1 MAWHERS
8 EGHVDRGFRVQGVVR
23 NDLGHPTDAIE
34 DDRLA
39 AAAQQGQLQA
49 ADQLVRRYLN
59 RAYGLAL
66 RVMGNAHDAEDA
78 AQEAMLRAMRF
89 LSSYRLEGTFDR
101 WILKVASNTCL
112 DMLRR
117 KRSLRLQAMSAEQE
131 AVLAAEPPD
140 PSQALAAERLAL
152 VKKLLAQLNEQ
163 QRTIFVLFHY
173 EKRPLRDIAQMLEM
187 PEGTVRSSLHRARGK
202 LREWILLAE
211 EECRR

>member
-1 MAWHERS
+1 VATSCVE
-8 EGHVDRGFRVQGVVR
+8 
-23 NDLGHPTDAIE
+23 HPTDPVE

-39 AAAQQGQLQA
+39 AAAQQGHRQA
-49 ADQLVRRYLN
+49 AEELVRRYLG

-66 RVMGNAHDAEDA
+66 RLVGNRHDAEDA

-112 DMLRR
+112 DMLRK
-117 KRSLRLQAMSAEQE
+117 KRNLRVHGMSAEQE
-131 AVLAAEPPD
+131 AVLAAAEPD
-140 PSQALAAERLAL
+140 PSKALAAERLAL
-152 VKKLLAQLNEQ
+152 VDKLLVRLPEQ
-163 QRTIFVLFHY
+163 QRTVFVLFHH
-173 EKRPLRDIAQMLEM
+173 EKRSLRDVALILDV

-211 EECRR
+211 EGCRR